1 MFLIYAMLF
10 LVAQSCLSLY
20 DLLDCS
26 TPGSSVHGDCPGK
39 NTGVSCHAR
48 SMLGVCLIN
57 VLLLFL
63 LPVLK
68 LYNSF
73 SLRNF
78 RIFLIFILCWEALIH
93 FQRKPKDM
101 YRFIGLECVI
111 SSDQIASPSTTI
123 TTNKPSE
130 SQSPLVWPFC
140 KPI

>member
-1 MFLIYAMLF
+1 MLL
-10 LVAQSCLSLY
+10 LVAQPCPTLC

-26 TPGSSVHGDCPGK
+26 TPGSSVHGDSPGK
-39 NTGVSCHAR
+39 KVSWHGVSCHAQ

-73 SLRNF
+73 SLSNF
-78 RIFLIFILCWEALIH
+78 RIFFIFISCGGALIH
-93 FQRKPKDM
+93 LQRKSNDI

-123 TTNKPSE
+123 MANEPPE
-130 SQSPLVWPFC
+130 SPSPLVWPFC